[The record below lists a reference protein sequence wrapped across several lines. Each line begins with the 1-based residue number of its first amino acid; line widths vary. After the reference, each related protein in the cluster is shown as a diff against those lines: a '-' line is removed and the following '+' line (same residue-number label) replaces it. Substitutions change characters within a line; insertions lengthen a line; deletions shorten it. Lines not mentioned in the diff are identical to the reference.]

1 MLGKISH
8 FIRFFGCGI
17 LHLCAA
23 HVIAQNSTDYDKL
36 QVFSNE
42 LESSF
47 HELYEA
53 PEGRPDLK
61 HGVYNLLCKDLLVI
75 DGFYHKSK
83 RQDTWS
89 YFYLNGILYAQGKYL
104 NDQKHGVWEYYTTK
118 GKLSSYGGYVLGQR
132 RGVWKGYY
140 YSGQL
145 AFEGTYLTDS
155 TFSDFTMYNLSGTA
169 AITRTFEYYDST
181 VYCHE
186 HNFHTKGNQ
195 KYEFRCELDLRNPGT
210 LEAIRRSGGMEAWL
224 LESQT
229 LSNLNVNDQIWIMN
243 GPVKRWYSNGMMAS
257 HQVYVDN
264 KLVGIY
270 GAQDMW
276 GNAITECQL
285 HEGNGHW
292 LQHGENQKT
301 RFEADYLNGLLQGE
315 ATLYHDNG
323 NISLKAV
330 FHEGK
335 PDSVWVGYFEDASD
349 RVRMTFHD
357 GDSVFVEQTIHAN
370 KAVRSGWVVCGDKEG
385 PWIDM
390 DFLGDTIAIR
400 TYDQEY
406 LNGLYAEF
414 NQGVRLKEGNY
425 SYGLRSGNWH
435 SSNMRGKTTWV
446 ETYDYNVAGV
456 DLTQPLTAGVHTIN
470 PDLFHYEFERVPASA
485 YEDLELEL
493 YRSPHIDNRPF
504 ADSSYVLLALI
515 IGPEGE
521 LEDVHLVRDVQG
533 KGAAIVESVKKDYPY
548 YNSERFL
555 GLPVRRKYYVEVMLS
570 REKRALVHD

>member
-1 MLGKISH
+1 M
-8 FIRFFGCGI
+8 RFFVGG
-17 LHLCAA
+17 LLLLFAA
-23 HVIAQNSTDYDKL
+23 HVIAQNSADFDKL

-47 HELYEA
+47 YELYEA

-75 DGFYHKSK
+75 DGYYHKSR

-89 YFYLNGILYAQGKYL
+89 YFHLNGVLFAQGKYV

-118 GKLSSYGGYVLGQR
+118 GKLSSYGGYVLGKR
-132 RGVWKGYY
+132 RGLWKGFY

-145 AFEGTYLTDS
+145 AIEVTYLTDS
-155 TFSDFTMYNLSGTA
+155 TFSDFTIYNLSGTVA
-169 AITRTFEYYDST
+169 MTRTFEYYDST
-181 VYCHE
+181 IFCHE
-186 HNFHTKGNQ
+186 RNFHVKGNQ
-195 KYEFRCELDLRNPGT
+195 KYEFRCELDLKDPHTREVIHRN
-210 LEAIRRSGGMEAWL
+210 GGMEAWL
-224 LESQT
+224 LESKT
-229 LSNLNVNDQIWIMN
+229 LSNLNVNDQVWIMN
-243 GPVKRWYSNGMMAS
+243 GPVKRWYSNGMLAS

-270 GAQDMW
+270 GAHDLW
-276 GNAITECQL
+276 GNAIPGCQW
-285 HEGNGHW
+285 HEGTGHW
-292 LQHGENQKT
+292 LQFGENQKP
-301 RFEADYLNGLLQGE
+301 RFEADYLNGLLEGQ

-330 FHEGK
+330 FKEGR
-335 PDSVWVGYFEDASD
+335 PDSVWVGYFEDASN
-349 RVRMTFHD
+349 RVRMTFYD

-370 KAVRSGWVVCGDKEG
+370 KAVRSGWEVDGDKQG
-385 PWIDM
+385 PWVDM
-390 DFLGDTIAIR
+390 DFLGDTLLIR
-400 TYDQEY
+400 TFDQGY

-414 NQGVRLKEGNY
+414 NQGVRLKEGD
-425 SYGLRSGNWH
+425 YGYNLRSGNWH

-446 ETYDYNVAGV
+446 ETYDRDVVGV
-456 DLTQPLTAGVHTIN
+456 DLTHPWHEGVHTIN
-470 PDLFHYEFERVPASA
+470 PDLFQFEFERVPASA

-493 YRSPHIDNRPF
+493 YRHPHMDERPF

-533 KGAAIVESVKKDYPY
+533 KGAAIVESVKTDFPY

-555 GLPVRRKYYVEVMLS
+555 GLPVRRKYYVEVMLT
-570 REKRALVHD
+570 REKRTAGRD